1 MSVHLILLDFIV
13 LMIIMSLSPS
23 ISSTYYMKVDMK
35 EWWESVASAL
45 LPGGR
50 NRDEYLK
57 QPKPNTQRPE
67 TQPISQI

>member
-1 MSVHLILLDFIV
+1 
-13 LMIIMSLSPS
+13 
-23 ISSTYYMKVDMK
+23 
-35 EWWESVASAL
+35 

-67 TQPISQI
+67 TQPISQIWANLRDVVGLYYQGGMKTADDVDICSVRSSCSIRREAG